1 MDEARIIETD
11 VPARLDRLRW
21 GRFHWLVVAALG
33 ITWVLDGLEVTL
45 AGAVST
51 ALKESP
57 ALRLTDADVGAS
69 ASAYL
74 AGAVLGALLFGW
86 LTDLLGRR
94 KLFFITLGLYLLATA
109 ATAFSSS
116 FWMFVLFRFL
126 TGCGIGGE
134 YVAINS
140 AIQELIPARYR
151 GRTDLAINGS
161 FWLGALLGSLGTLI
175 LLAPGRFPA
184 DIGWRIAFGIGAVL
198 GAVVLVFR
206 RFLPE
211 SPRWLM
217 VHGRVDEAER
227 IVGDIERG
235 AQNERGTARDLGDTS
250 PAPRIRLHARH
261 RSANLVDLAVSLFK
275 RYPKRAVLGLVL
287 MAAQAFFYNAIFFT
301 FALVLATFFAVPANE
316 TGLYIVPFA
325 ISNFI
330 GPLVLGW
337 LFDHWGRRRMIAGT
351 YVLSGLLL
359 GATALLFL
367 NGALTAITLT
377 AAFSAVFFFASCAAS
392 SAYLTV
398 SESFPLEVRALAI
411 AVFYAL
417 GTGLGGVAAP
427 WVFGSLIGSGNP
439 ASIAGGYAFGAGL
452 MLLAGWLAWFLAFG
466 AERRPLEEVARPL
479 SGVEE

>member
-1 MDEARIIETD
+1 MDAARTTQTAQIIETD

-57 ALRLTDADVGAS
+57 ALRLTDAEVGAS

-74 AGAVLGALLFGW
+74 AGAVIGALLFGW

-94 KLFFITLGLYLLATA
+94 KLFFITLGLYLVATA
-109 ATAFSSS
+109 ATAFAPS
-116 FWMFVLFRFL
+116 FWVFALFRFL

-175 LLAPGRFPA
+175 LLAPGRFPP

-198 GAVVLVFR
+198 GAVVLAFR

-217 VHGRVDEAER
+217 IHGRVGEAER

-235 AQNERGTARDLGDTS
+235 AETAADAGPVR
-250 PAPRIRLHARH
+250 RIRLHSRH
-261 RSANLVDLAVSLFK
+261 RAANLVDLAVSLFQ

-316 TGLYIVPFA
+316 AGLYIVPFA
-325 ISNFI
+325 ISNFA

-351 YVLSGLLL
+351 YALSGLLL

-427 WVFGSLIGSGNP
+427 WVFGTLIGSGKP

-452 MLLAGWLAWFLAFG
+452 MLLAGILAWWLAVA
-466 AERRPLEEVARPL
+466 AERKPLEEVARPL
-479 SGVEE
+479 SGIDS

>member
-1 MDEARIIETD
+1 MAEPQIIETD
-11 VPARLDRLRW
+11 VPARLDRLQW
-21 GRFHWLVVAALG
+21 SRFHWLVVAALG

-57 ALRLTDADVGAS
+57 ALRLTDAQVGAS

-74 AGAVLGALLFGW
+74 AGAVVGALFFGW

-94 KLFFITLGLYLLATA
+94 KLFFITLGLYLVATA
-109 ATAFSSS
+109 ATAFAQD
-116 FWMFVLFRFL
+116 FMFFALFRFL

-161 FWLGALLGSLGTLI
+161 FWLGAVLGSLGTLI
-175 LLAPGRFPA
+175 LLAPGQLPA
-184 DIGWRIAFGIGAVL
+184 DVGWRVAFGIGAVL
-198 GAVVLVFR
+198 GAVVLFFR
-206 RFLPE
+206 RWLPE

-217 VHGRVDEAER
+217 VHGRVKEAER
-227 IVGDIERG
+227 IVGDIETRS
-235 AQNERGTARDLGDTS
+235 AATDSSA
-250 PAPRIRLHARH
+250 APRIRLHARH

-275 RYPKRAVLGLVL
+275 RYPRRAVLGLVL

-301 FALVLATFFAVPANE
+301 FALVLATFFGVPGDRA
-316 TGLYIVPFA
+316 GLYILPFA
-325 ISNFI
+325 VSNFI
-330 GPLVLGW
+330 GPLALGW
-337 LFDHWGRRRMIAGT
+337 LFDHWGRRKMIAGT
-351 YVLSGLLL
+351 YAISGLLL

-367 NGALTAITLT
+367 NGALTAVTLT
-377 AAFSAVFFFASCAAS
+377 AAFSVVFFFASCAAS

-417 GTGLGGVAAP
+417 GTGLGGIAAP
-427 WVFGSLIGSGNP
+427 WVFGTLIGSGDP
-439 ASIAGGYAFGAGL
+439 ASIAGGYAFGGAL
-452 MLLAGWLAWFLAFG
+452 MLFAGIVAWWLAVP
-466 AERRPLEEVARPL
+466 AERRALEEVARPL
-479 SGVEE
+479 SGVD